1 MNINLDDSKLV
12 KVVYQLNDYEQVNFN
27 YKDGILTTISSNFLK
42 DKSTDYRPSG
52 KAMSDK
58 EMISAIKR
66 SDFLKSLEGAR
77 EKCNLAQEIAD
88 SIKKGYKFAEEKG
101 YPTDGKKT
109 WGENKKYS
117 DEALDVAKR
126 VIKQDNDGTLDLI
139 AKDHRDEIDKRLGK
153 MFKDEAKQDEI
164 RTDIWSC
171 EQSLHNV
178 KTDIL
183 EDLETFQKGKDD
195 EELLEKIEIYQY
207 YLNKKK
213 ELEEEENKTWEKLSI
228 NPYEWAE
235 EDDKSASDLLDS
247 LEGKKS

>member
-1 MNINLDDSKLV
+1 MTINLDDNKLV
-12 KVVYQLNDYEQVNFN
+12 KVVYQLNDKETIEFN
-27 YKDGILTTISSNFLK
+27 YKEGELVSVIKEGETKPKGLTDREMMNTIKDSSFFTDLK
-42 DKSTDYRPSG
+42 NA
-52 KAMSDK
+52 KAKYNMAK
-58 EMISAIKR
+58 
-66 SDFLKSLEGAR
+66 
-77 EKCNLAQEIAD
+77 EIAD
-88 SIKKGYKFAEEKG
+88 SIKENEMSPFSSQEMDWPIQGAMTTPYE
-101 YPTDGKKT
+101 DGKK
-109 WGENKKYS
+109 EYS
-117 DEALDVAKR
+117 KEALDIAKR
-126 VIKQDNDGTLDLI
+126 VIKQDTEGTLDLI
-139 AKDHRDEIDKRLGK
+139 AKKHRDEIDKSLGK

-228 NPYEWAE
+228 NPYEWDE
-235 EDDKSASDLLDS
+235 KDDKSASDLLDS